1 MQQTLEVAFKWMLIP
16 SHKKALSL
24 KTDCFECVVPAMPIT
39 DVCKK
44 PALVNATLTLT
55 LNPFQQEAKAVQRT
69 HVAGIISS
77 SVPDKLLL
85 RI

>member
-55 LNPFQQEAKAVQRT
+55 TESILTRGQGCPKDPHCWHN
-69 HVAGIISS
+69 I
-77 SVPDKLLL
+77 
-85 RI
+85 